1 MKILLAVFLFF
12 TANVFALSPEKRLDD
27 EKLEQRAVA
36 LFRQVR
42 CLVCQGQVIESSDT
56 EFSASMRELIRKKI
70 SAGKKDEEIKTQ
82 LLAEFGEDILLKSG
96 EENEK
101 SLFIL
106 PLLSALLGAFFLF
119 RFFRKKSN

>member
-12 TANVFALSPEKRLDD
+12 ATNSFALSPEKRLDD

-70 SAGKKDEEIKTQ
+70 SAGENEAEIKTQ

-96 EENEK
+96 EEKDK
-101 SLFIL
+101 SLFAL
-106 PLLSALLGAFFLF
+106 PLLCALFGAIFLF
-119 RFFRKKSN
+119 RIFRKKSS